1 MSENVR
7 YQTISKLKFQ
17 VVQAFIISGTVWYNN
32 SAVDNSTADNSAAD
46 AQAAFNII
54 QVLVLRLVMKL

>member
-7 YQTISKLKFQ
+7 YQTESKLKFQ

-32 SAVDNSTADNSAAD
+32 SAVDNPTADNSAAD